1 MAPLRSIIIVYE
13 KFSQEAV
20 MNREGRSDRR
30 DGIEEIIV
38 VEETTVRREGVT
50 EILIVEEIIDI
61 EEHAKHG
68 KTPPHARGYRIRI
81 DKEYKTVHVTEMTG
95 RAILH
100 LVNKTPE
107 AYLLSQKLH
116 GGQVVPI
123 KGDEVVDFRKHG
135 IERFQTLALD
145 PTEGE
150 SDAPGLCVQ

>member
-1 MAPLRSIIIVYE
+1 VNE
-13 KFSQEAV
+13 KFSQEATL
-20 MNREGRSDRR
+20 NHEEYLDPK
-30 DGIEEIIV
+30 DGVEEIIV
-38 VEETTVRREGVT
+38 VEELIVRREGVT

-68 KTPPHARGYRIRI
+68 KTPPYARGYRIRI

-95 RAILH
+95 RAILQ

-107 AYLLSQKLH
+107 AYLLSQKFH

-123 KGDEVVDFRKHG
+123 KADEVVDFRKHG

-150 SDAPGLCVQ
+150 NRAPRLCVQ